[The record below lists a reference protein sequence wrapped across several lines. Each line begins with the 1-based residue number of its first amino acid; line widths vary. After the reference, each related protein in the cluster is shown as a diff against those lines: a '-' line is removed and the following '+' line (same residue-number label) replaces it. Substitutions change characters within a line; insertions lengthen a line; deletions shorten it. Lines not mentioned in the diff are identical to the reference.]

1 MSEETVQ
8 VSGHVNTKCVRVQ
21 STTGG
26 VTMTPVFQMVIILF
40 QIIELTMIGD
50 NFCSVWVVTEMTTA
64 EITVR
69 SPIIA

>member
-8 VSGHVNTKCVRVQ
+8 VSSHVNMKCVRVQ

-40 QIIELTMIGD
+40 QIIELTMIDD
-50 NFCSVWVVTEMTTA
+50 NFCSVWVCDGDETV

-69 SPIIA
+69 SPIIG

>member
-1 MSEETVQ
+1 
-8 VSGHVNTKCVRVQ
+8 
-21 STTGG
+21 
-26 VTMTPVFQMVIILF
+26 MTPVFQMVIILF

-50 NFCSVWVVTEMTTA
+50 NFCSVCVVTEMTTA

>member
-8 VSGHVNTKCVRVQ
+8 VSSHVNTKCVRVQ

-50 NFCSVWVVTEMTTA
+50 NFSVCVVTEMTTA

>member
-1 MSEETVQ
+1 
-8 VSGHVNTKCVRVQ
+8 
-21 STTGG
+21 
-26 VTMTPVFQMVIILF
+26 MTPVFQMVIILF
-40 QIIELTMIGD
+40 QIIELTMIDD